1 MLNLTGN
8 GTAHT
13 CDGTT
18 RRDFMQVGSLG
29 VSGLSLSGYLQA
41 EEQGQVASGHEERSC
56 IMIFNLGAPSQFET
70 WDPKPDA
77 VSQFRGPFGA
87 ISTSMPGV
95 LFSETLPES
104 AKVMDQLAILRSVRH
119 GSGDQR
125 ATDVHAH

>member
-41 EEQGQVASGHEERSC
+41 EEQGQV
-56 IMIFNLGAPSQFET
+56 Q
-70 WDPKPDA
+70 
-77 VSQFRGPFGA
+77 
-87 ISTSMPGV
+87 
-95 LFSETLPES
+95 
-104 AKVMDQLAILRSVRH
+104 QL
-119 GSGDQR
+119 QM
-125 ATDVHAH
+125 